1 MKYINNPYIVGLT
14 GGIGSGKSTI
24 SKMFKKFNIPIIESD
39 LVAKNII
46 FFKKD
51 IYKKIKSKVGMNTKL
66 KNKNFV
72 LREYIFE
79 SSHNL
84 LWINQLIHPI
94 VIRKIKNIIKKYTK
108 FPYII
113 WVSPLLIENNLQFFV
128 DRVLLINVD
137 PDLQLKRASLRDK
150 LEKEKIF
157 KIFNFQ
163 ISQENRL
170 QYAHDVINNYNL
182 DTVKKKVFFYTNI
195 I

>member
-39 LVAKNII
+39 LIAKNII
-46 FFKKD
+46 FFKKE
-51 IYKKIKSKVGMNTKL
+51 IYKKIKNQVGIKTKL
-66 KNKNFV
+66 KNKKIF

-94 VIRKIKNIIKKYTK
+94 VIREVKKIIKKYTK

-128 DRVLLINVD
+128 DRVLVINID

-150 LEKEKIF
+150 VEKKQIF

-163 ISQENRL
+163 ISQEKRL
-170 QYAHDVINNYNL
+170 QYAHDIINNYNL
-182 DTVKKKVFFYTNI
+182 NTVKTRVFFYTNI